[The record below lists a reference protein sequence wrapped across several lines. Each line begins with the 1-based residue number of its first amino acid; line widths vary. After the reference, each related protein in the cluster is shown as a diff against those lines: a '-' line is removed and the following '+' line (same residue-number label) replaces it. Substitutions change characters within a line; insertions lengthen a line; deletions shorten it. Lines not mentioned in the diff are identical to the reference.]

1 MCLFLLSL
9 KENAVVAYYVSPLI
23 LLYRKKRTPCLLR
36 WVGWALTS
44 SRVGHARQI
53 LATNRLQ
60 LLALAIGVA
69 RVLKKRT
76 VSEGRD
82 HASEVCVMLDGDRRL
97 NCKRRNAVILDGIR
111 RFVLRSCSELI
122 RDELAVIREL
132 SLRILV

>member
-1 MCLFLLSL
+1 M
-9 KENAVVAYYVSPLI
+9 
-23 LLYRKKRTPCLLR
+23 LR

-82 HASEVCVMLDGDRRL
+82 HASEVRVVLDGDRRL
-97 NCKRRNAVILDGIR
+97 NSKRRNAVILDGIR
-111 RFVLRSCSELI
+111 RLVLRSCSELI
-122 RDELAVIREL
+122 RDELAVIGEL
-132 SLRILV
+132 SF